1 MRFLGRGGVSTPPLP
16 VSLLGVS
23 ALGLLPLLLIV
34 LAFAGCG
41 GDEQSA
47 GTTTATHPAGTTTR
61 AGAPVL
67 KIGLVTDIGG
77 LDDRSFNFLANK
89 GLQRAESELG
99 VQGRVVVS
107 KSNADYV
114 PNLSSL
120 ASKKY
125 DLVIGVGFLMADA
138 VGVVAKQ
145 VPDVRFAIVDF
156 AQQDLKAKPAN
167 VRGLLFKEQEAGY
180 LVGYLAG
187 LLVKREAG
195 SRQVVGSVGGQKI
208 PPVDRYI
215 AGYRAGARAANPG
228 IETLN
233 AYSQDFVD
241 QAKCKEVALDQI
253 GRGARVIFQVAGQCG
268 LGALSAAQEKN
279 VRGIGV
285 DADQAFLGKHVLT
298 SALKKVDVAVFQ
310 TIQSVQ
316 DGSFEGGSDTV
327 FDVASG
333 GVGLGEIASDV
344 PADLVS
350 QLNRVQDRI
359 AAGGIK
365 NIPETVK

>member
-1 MRFLGRGGVSTPPLP
+1 VSARRL
-16 VSLLGVS
+16 VLLLG
-23 ALGLLPLLLIV
+23 LV
-34 LAFAGCG
+34 LALAGCG
-41 GDEQSA
+41 GDDESGS
-47 GTTTATHPAGTTTR
+47 GTTTARETTAPSTTEAAGPT
-61 AGAPVL
+61 L

-77 LDDRSFNFLANK
+77 LDDRSFNFLANN
-89 GLQRAESELG
+89 GLKQAENELG
-99 VQGRVVVS
+99 VEGRVVVS
-107 KSNADYV
+107 RSNADYV

-120 ASKKY
+120 ASKDY
-125 DLVIGVGFLMADA
+125 DLVIAVGFLMADA
-138 VGVVAKQ
+138 VDAVAKQ
-145 VPDVRFAIVDF
+145 FPDTRFAIIDF
-156 AQQDLKAKPAN
+156 AQEELKSKPPN

-195 SRQVVGSVGGQKI
+195 SRQVIGSVGGMKI

-215 AGYRAGARAANPG
+215 AGYQAGAKAANPE

-241 QAKCKEVALDQI
+241 QAKCKEVALDEI
-253 GRGARVIFQVAGQCG
+253 GRGARVMFQVAGQCG

-285 DADQAFLGKHVLT
+285 DADQAYLGKHVLT

-310 TIQSVQ
+310 TIRSVQ
-316 DGSFEGGSDTV
+316 EGSFEGGTNTV

-350 QLNRVQDRI
+350 VVNRVQDRI
-359 AAGGIK
+359 AAGEIK

>member
-1 MRFLGRGGVSTPPLP
+1 VSARRL
-16 VSLLGVS
+16 VLLLG
-23 ALGLLPLLLIV
+23 LV
-34 LAFAGCG
+34 LALSGCG
-41 GDEQSA
+41 SDNETGSGD
-47 GTTTATHPAGTTTR
+47 TTAREKTAPATTEA
-61 AGAPVL
+61 AGPAL

-89 GLQRAESELG
+89 GLKQAERELG

-107 KSNADYV
+107 RSNADYI

-120 ASKKY
+120 GSKKY
-125 DLVIGVGFLMADA
+125 DLVIAVGFLMADA
-138 VGVVAKQ
+138 VDTVAKRF
-145 VPDVRFAIVDF
+145 PDANFAIIDF
-156 AQQDLKAKPAN
+156 PQGDLKSKPAN

-180 LVGYLAG
+180 LVGYLTG

-195 SRQVVGSVGGQKI
+195 SRQVIGSVGGQKI

-215 AGYRAGARAANPG
+215 AGYRAGAKAANPD

-241 QAKCKEVALDQI
+241 QAKCKEVALDEI

-285 DADQAFLGKHVLT
+285 DADQAYLGKHVLT

-310 TIQSVQ
+310 TIRSVQ
-316 DGSFEGGSDTV
+316 EESFEGGEDTV

-350 QLNRVQDRI
+350 QVNRVQDRI
-359 AAGGIK
+359 AAGEIK

>member
-1 MRFLGRGGVSTPPLP
+1 MLRRST
-16 VSLLGVS
+16 LLFV
-23 ALGLLPLLLIV
+23 LV
-34 LAFAGCG
+34 LALAGCSSD
-41 GDEQSA
+41 DESA
-47 GTTTATHPAGTTTR
+47 NTTAQEPATTTTEAAGPA
-61 AGAPVL
+61 L
-67 KIGLVTDIGG
+67 KVGLVTDIGG

-89 GLQRAESELG
+89 GLEQAETKLG

-120 ASKKY
+120 ANQDY
-125 DLVIGVGFLMADA
+125 DLVIAVGFLMADA
-138 VGVVAKQ
+138 VDTVAKRY
-145 VPDVRFAIVDF
+145 PDVNFAIIDY
-156 AQQDLKAKPAN
+156 AQETLKSKPAN
-167 VRGLLFKEQEAGY
+167 VRGLLFEEQEAGY

-187 LLVKREAG
+187 LVTKQEAG
-195 SRQVVGSVGGQKI
+195 SRQVIGSVGGLKI

-215 AGYRAGARAANPG
+215 AGYQAGAKAANPE

-268 LGALSAAQEKN
+268 LGALSAAEEKN

-285 DADQAFLGKHVLT
+285 DADQAYLGKHVLT

-310 TIQSVQ
+310 TIQAVQ
-316 DGSFEGGSDTV
+316 DGSFQGGENTV

-333 GVGLGEIASDV
+333 GVGLGEVASDV

-350 QLNRVQDRI
+350 QVNKVQDAI
-359 AAGGIK
+359 AAGTIK
-365 NIPETVK
+365 NIPDTVG